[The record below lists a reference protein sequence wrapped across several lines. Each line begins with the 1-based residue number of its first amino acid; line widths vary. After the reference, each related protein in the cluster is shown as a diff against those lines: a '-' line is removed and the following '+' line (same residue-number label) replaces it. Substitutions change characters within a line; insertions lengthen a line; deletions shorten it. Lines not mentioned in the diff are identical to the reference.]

1 MIRMLLAMIV
11 CASIHAVCAVCPHV
25 SVAPH
30 VTVCPHVSEP
40 VMTSHPVIIVPHVI
54 GTHTSTGN
62 VQVEAEDA
70 KPEVPFVWDYSTS
83 IPLPAWLAW
92 TCVSIGG
99 AVLALV
105 VFIIFDRV
113 THYLGLWD

>member
-25 SVAPH
+25 S
-30 VTVCPHVSEP
+30 EP

-54 GTHTSTGN
+54 DTHTSTGN

-70 KPEVPFVWDYSTS
+70 KPEVPFGWD
-83 IPLPAWLAW
+83 
-92 TCVSIGG
+92 
-99 AVLALV
+99 
-105 VFIIFDRV
+105 
-113 THYLGLWD
+113 